1 MFMTRT
7 RWRLFGSLD
16 KEDKEMDKNDEM
28 SISGSNL

>member
-1 MFMTRT
+1 MTRT
-7 RWRLFGSLD
+7 RWRLFGGLD